1 MCVEKLTLSPQI
13 ICLPTVDSTSDEA
26 KRRITSGQHAE
37 LLILAD
43 TQTQGRGRYNR
54 TWHSPKGGL
63 YFSLV
68 LRPILNLDSIPIH
81 GLLCSC
87 AVAKA
92 LQKMGIEEVS
102 LKWPNDVLIAG
113 HKVAGILSELI
124 SLANDEYLIVLGI
137 GINQNTQQN
146 LLPDEIRFST
156 TSVLEHLGSVTSQEE
171 LLCNVLAML
180 DFLLETTRSSNS
192 FDMVLNE
199 WRKMSST
206 LGSRV
211 RVDDGSRTYIGIAQ
225 ELLPDGSLLV
235 QTEEGRITIYI
246 GDLIHLRQD

>member
-13 ICLPTVDSTSDEA
+13 ICLSTVDSTNEEA
-26 KRRITSGQHAE
+26 KRRITSGEHAE

-43 TQTQGRGRYNR
+43 AQIHGRGRYNR

-68 LRPILNLDSIPIH
+68 LRPILNLDSIPLY

-92 LQKMGIEEVS
+92 LQKMGIEGVS

-124 SLANDEYLIVLGI
+124 SLGPDDNMVILGI
-137 GINQNTQQN
+137 GINQNTFPN
-146 LLPDEIRFST
+146 DFPEDIRYSA
-156 TSVLEHLGSVTSQEE
+156 TSVLEHLGQVTSQEE
-171 LLCNVLAML
+171 LLCEVLTSI
-180 DFLLETTRSSNS
+180 DYWLETTRSSGS
-192 FDMVLNE
+192 FVAVLDE
-199 WRKMSST
+199 WRLRNAT
-206 LGSRV
+206 LGARV
-211 RVDDGSRTYIGIAQ
+211 RVDDGSETYIGVAK

-235 QTEEGRITIYI
+235 HTEDGDIKFCI
-246 GDLIHLRQD
+246 GDITHLRQD